1 MNRKET
7 VKNYFDDYKKRLFNL
22 IESTDINKM
31 TEVIELIINA
41 FKNDNTVYVCGN
53 GGSAATASHMQADFS
68 FFIRYFTDFRPK
80 IKALTDNFPLI
91 SAIGNDKNFDQIFVE
106 QLKGNFK
113 KGDILICIS
122 ASGNSKN
129 LINATNFANENDMKT
144 ISFVGFDGGELL
156 KISSL
161 SLFTPGKIKDYGPI
175 EDLHLIFNHFI
186 VNYLSIDE
194 EFLKIQP

>member
-1 MNRKET
+1 MNKKQT
-7 VKNYFDDYKKRLFNL
+7 VINYFDDYKQRLFNL
-22 IESTDINKM
+22 IESIDIDKM
-31 TEVIELIINA
+31 TEVIEVIINA

-80 IKALTDNFPLI
+80 VKALTDNYPLI

-129 LINATNFANENDMKT
+129 LINATNFANENEMKT

-194 EFLKIQP
+194 EFLKIKP